1 MKAVVLEIRNGTAAV
16 LREDGIVEKFRKSC
30 EVGQTIELP
39 GSRKQPALVRTLR
52 AAVAALYWHIP
63 TSPWT
68 WTTPL
73 SSIPSTGEIR

>member
-52 AAVAALYWHIP
+52 AAVAALVM
-63 TSPWT
+63 
-68 WTTPL
+68 L
-73 SSIPSTGEIR
+73 